1 MIDKIKQMISKKNK
15 DNDTAAKK
23 QLQKQSSRGLI
34 SSVKVFFVGVKI
46 ELKKVYWP
54 TQREIMVYTGV
65 VLITVAFIMLLV
77 WVLDIILTYGLSL
90 IIK

>member
-15 DNDTAAKK
+15 DNGIATKK
-23 QLQKQSSRGLI
+23 QLQKQSSGGLI
-34 SSVKVFFVGVKI
+34 SSAKDFFIGVKI